1 MSTFRLA
8 LIQLSVGANKA
19 SNLARASEKIAEA
32 SKAGAKVVSL
42 PECFNSPYGTQHFPE
57 YAEPIPSGQS
67 CDILSKAAKDHGIFL
82 IGGTIPERDGDK
94 LFNTCTIWSP
104 TGDLISTYRKMHL
117 FDIDIP
123 GKITFKESD
132 ALTGGNDFVSFSTP
146 WTEIGIGICYVCLHI
161 FFFVVFHFIEVFKNF
176 IIIYLLNYFRIYVLL
191 IWHKFMQGRKI
202 ADC

>member
-146 WTEIGIGICYVCLHI
+146 WTEIGIGICYVCLYVFFLYFIRVFYSI
-161 FFFVVFHFIEVFKNF
+161 FKKLF
-176 IIIYLLNYFRIYVLL
+176 
-191 IWHKFMQGRKI
+191 
-202 ADC
+202 

>member
-82 IGGTIPERDGDK
+82 IGGTIPERHEDK

-146 WTEIGIGICYVCLHI
+146 WTEIGIGICYVCLHTCI
-161 FFFVVFHFIEVFKNF
+161 FVVFPRTSFFKNSIVIF
-176 IIIYLLNYFRIYVLL
+176 IKLF
-191 IWHKFMQGRKI
+191 
-202 ADC
+202 